1 MQSKNA
7 PSDWF
12 LFAPALR
19 VRLALHNTAGSNN
32 CLFAV
37 IINNI
42 TVRRW

>member
-1 MQSKNA
+1 MRSKNA

-19 VRLALHNTAGSNN
+19 VRLAHNTAGSNN